1 MARLTPIEP
10 VEAPPAVRE
19 LYTRLREALLI
30 EPNNFFK
37 TMGHSPELLAPLIE
51 FSRVMLEGGVLE
63 RRLKEWVILQIARL
77 HHCDYV
83 YGAHK
88 QALSRALT
96 SDAIGE
102 RDMPFDTST
111 FTAADK
117 LAIRYA
123 GQVSTSEVDDATYR
137 EIEATFTSEEIVEL
151 TVLAGYYT
159 FICRTVNALGIDNDQ
174 MRFLEEQELEKG
186 SR

>member
-1 MARLTPIEP
+1 MARIQPIEP
-10 VEAPPAVRE
+10 DKAPPAVRE
-19 LYTRLREALLI
+19 VYTRLRNALLI

-37 TMGHSPELLAPLIE
+37 TMGHAPDLLGPLVEL
-51 FSRVMLEGGVLE
+51 SGVMLEAGSLE

-88 QALSRALT
+88 QALSRALM

-102 RDMPFDTST
+102 RDMPLDTST
-111 FTAADK
+111 FTPADK

-123 GQVSTSEVDDATYR
+123 TQVSTTGVDDATFH
-137 EIEATFTSEEIVEL
+137 ELEATFTTEEIVEL

-159 FICRTVNALGIDNDQ
+159 FICRTVNALAIDNDT
-174 MRFLEEQELEKG
+174 MKFLEPQEN
-186 SR
+186 R

>member
-1 MARLTPIEP
+1 MARIQPIEP
-10 VEAPPAVRE
+10 DKAVPTVQAV
-19 LYTRLREALLI
+19 YQRLRGALLI

-37 TMGHSPELLAPLIE
+37 TMGHAPDLLGPLVELSGA
-51 FSRVMLEGGVLE
+51 MLEGGVLE

-77 HHCDYV
+77 HNCDYV

-102 RDMPFDTST
+102 RDMPLDTST

-123 GQVSTSEVDDATYR
+123 GQVSTSVVDDSTFQ
-137 EIEATFTSEEIVEL
+137 EVEATFTNEEIVEL

-159 FICRTVNALGIDNDQ
+159 FICRTVNALQIDNDELK
-174 MRFLEEQELEKG
+174 FLEPVD
-186 SR
+186 

>member
-1 MARLTPIEP
+1 MARLTPIEFNEASPP
-10 VEAPPAVRE
+10 VQA
-19 LYTRLREALLI
+19 LYTRLREGLLI
-30 EPNNFFK
+30 DPNNFFK
-37 TMGHSPELLAPLIE
+37 TMGHHAELLGPLIE
-51 FSRVMLEGGVLE
+51 FSRVMLESGVLE

-88 QALSRALT
+88 QALSRALM

-102 RDMPFDTST
+102 RDTPLDTST
-111 FTAADK
+111 FTPADK

-123 GQVSTSEVDDATYR
+123 GQVSTTEVDDATYA
-137 EIEATFTSEEIVEL
+137 EVAATFSPEEIVEL

-159 FICRTVNALGIDNDQ
+159 FICRTVNALQIDNDK
-174 MRFLEEQELEKG
+174 MRFLQPQEVE
-186 SR
+186 

>member
-1 MARLTPIEP
+1 MARLTPIESEQASP
-10 VEAPPAVRE
+10 TVQA
-19 LYTRLREALLI
+19 LYKRLREGLMI

-37 TMGHSPELLAPLIE
+37 TMGHAPELLDPLVE
-51 FSRVMLEGGVLE
+51 FSRVMLEAGVLE

-111 FTAADK
+111 LTAADK

-123 GQVSTSEVDDATYR
+123 GQVSTSEVDDATY
-137 EIEATFTSEEIVEL
+137 IEVAETFTPEEIVEL

-159 FICRTVNALGIDNDQ
+159 FICRTVNALKIDNDS
-174 MRFLEEQELEKG
+174 MKFLKPQAVE
-186 SR
+186 

>member
-10 VEAPPAVRE
+10 DKASPTVQA
-19 LYTRLREALLI
+19 LYRRLQEGLLI

-37 TMGHSPELLAPLIE
+37 TMGHAPELLAPLIE
-51 FSRVMLEGGVLE
+51 FSRVMLESGVLE

-111 FTAADK
+111 FTPEDK

-123 GQVSTSEVDDATYR
+123 GQVSTSEVDDATFR
-137 EIEATFTSEEIVEL
+137 EVEATFTSEEIVEL

-159 FICRTVNALGIDNDQ
+159 FICRTVKALAIDNDK
-174 MRFLEEQELEKG
+174 MKFLEHQEVE
-186 SR
+186 

>member
-1 MARLTPIEP
+1 MARIPPIEP
-10 VEAPPAVRE
+10 DKAPPAVRE
-19 LYTRLREALLI
+19 VYTRLRSALLI

-37 TMGHSPELLAPLIE
+37 TMGHAQDLLPPLVELSGA
-51 FSRVMLEGGVLE
+51 MLEAGVLE

-88 QALSRALT
+88 QALSRALMNE
-96 SDAIGE
+96 AIGE
-102 RDMPFDTST
+102 RDTPLDTST

-123 GQVSTSEVDDATYR
+123 TQVSTSEVDDATFR
-137 EIEATFTSEEIVEL
+137 ELEETFTKEEIVEL

-159 FICRTVNALGIDNDQ
+159 FICRTVNALAIDNDTLK
-174 MRFLEEQELEKG
+174 FLETTE
-186 SR
+186 SV